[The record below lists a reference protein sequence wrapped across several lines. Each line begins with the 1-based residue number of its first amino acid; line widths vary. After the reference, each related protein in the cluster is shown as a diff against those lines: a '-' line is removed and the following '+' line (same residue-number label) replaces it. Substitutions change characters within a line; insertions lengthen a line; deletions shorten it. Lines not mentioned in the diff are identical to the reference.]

1 VGIQRRQTQPT
12 SEVIMT
18 AQDGPDWNAERRG
31 PQQAG
36 AWGTTGEYEG
46 ELPWGVGEDSPM
58 DEGSEATAVPPGR
71 RGERRAGEPAREATG
86 AARAGRHGFGPVE
99 PSRHLEA
106 GPGAPPDPAPS
117 RRTFP
122 DDRAGGDLPDNALEE
137 ATGMHPETW
146 SPNG

>member
-1 VGIQRRQTQPT
+1 
-12 SEVIMT
+12 MT
-18 AQDGPDWNAERRG
+18 AQDRPDRHAEQRG
-31 PQQAG
+31 PERAG

-58 DEGSEATAVPPGR
+58 DEGSETAAVPPGR
-71 RGERRAGEPAREATG
+71 RGERRAGEPTRGGRPGAT
-86 AARAGRHGFGPVE
+86 GRHGFGSVE

-146 SPNG
+146 SPGS